1 VPGLRSRRKGANHEN
16 AVVSWL
22 RSRGRPHV
30 ERRIAGTNSDRG
42 DLTGWP
48 GVVIEAKN
56 CKTFDLAG
64 WVDQLENEIAET
76 GADTGA
82 VIVKRRGTSHI
93 GQCYAVMT
101 FNRWEALMTE
111 AGR

>member
-82 VIVKRRGTSHI
+82 VIVKRPGTINI

-101 FNRWEALMTE
+101 FDRWETLMRE